1 MSAFGHIYVDFVC
14 VSRKRKMAAVNNQ
27 QALYPN
33 LNASSQ
39 KKETKKNEF
48 EQKKIRQNMGKTNE
62 CIKSRTWGF
71 SYNLPARSSY

>member
-14 VSRKRKMAAVNNQ
+14 LKKKKNGSCQ
-27 QALYPN
+27 QALHLN

-48 EQKKIRQNMGKTNE
+48 EQKKIQQNMGKTNE

-71 SYNLPARSSY
+71 SYNLPAWSSY